1 MSRGSYGTP
10 HQASNAT
17 GPTQHDLEPRVFRF
31 RDYGEDRLV
40 RLDPRSFPA
49 PLLAA
54 RLADKWLE
62 VAKET
67 PGSQKDVDIA
77 VRNFIRHISGQLRV
91 AGDVSAFSL
100 ADVRRRHLDAWEMEL
115 LDRSRG
121 SRSYAPYRHAIHLFA
136 LLRRIEAD
144 APGSLHEELRLR
156 LEGDTRL
163 RFKRNPGVEAFT
175 SQEVRRLRSA
185 AHRLVYRALQTGPDG
200 PTDRD
205 TLLAVHVL
213 LSLATAEPPEVLRQ
227 LTINSITAT
236 AAPEHDSATERMTHS
251 ARLTWLAEH
260 DLVDRFAVTYVK
272 NRAAGQEYQE
282 IYTRRE
288 RSAHQGFT
296 SLLRL
301 TAAARRQAD
310 LEALWLYRRRDGC
323 IAQPPWRSYTWK
335 LGGWT
340 SRHGVAVGGRVW
352 FLRFRKVAIAREAA
366 QQGGLYLRRGR
377 RHTTEVFFNHYT
389 QSTVLRARAGR
400 LLLDAVDEYFAAA
413 IKGPLVVTS
422 DAEKLLAQ
430 GEHVLGLDPDVASR
444 LVQGELDGPHTAC
457 RDPLDSP
464 YGRPGEVCSRSMTG
478 TCFGCRN
485 ALITQ
490 AHLPAALL
498 VAELSDPA
506 RSADPAKWNRHWKD
520 IHTIITTVVLP
531 AFPAVVVQAARE
543 RMGLVPLDP
552 GTAND
557 MRGPHGQ

>member
-1 MSRGSYGTP
+1 M
-10 HQASNAT
+10 
-17 GPTQHDLEPRVFRF
+17 
-31 RDYGEDRLV
+31 
-40 RLDPRSFPA
+40 RLDPGSFA
-49 PLLAA
+49 TPLFAA
-54 RLADKWLE
+54 QLADKWLE
-62 VAKET
+62 VAKEA
-67 PGSQKDVDIA
+67 PGSAGLLVEA
-77 VRNFIRHISGQLRV
+77 VRYIVRHVSGQLRV
-91 AGDVSAFSL
+91 AGDVSAFCL
-100 ADVRRRHLDAWEMEL
+100 ADLRRRHLDAWEMDL
-115 LDRSRG
+115 LDHERSRG
-121 SRSYAPYRHAIHLFA
+121 PRSQTGYRNAIYLFA

-144 APGSLHEELRLR
+144 APGSLHEEVRLR

-163 RFKRNPGVEAFT
+163 RYRRSPGMEAFT

-185 AHRLVYRALQTGPDG
+185 AHRLVYRALQAGPDT
-200 PTDRD
+200 PADRD
-205 TLLAVHVL
+205 TMLAVHVL

-251 ARLTWLAEH
+251 TRLTWLAEH
-260 DLVDRFAVTYVK
+260 DLVDQLSVTYVK
-272 NRAAGQEYQE
+272 NRAAGLEYQE

-301 TAAARRQAD
+301 TAAARSQAD
-310 LEALWLYRRRDGC
+310 LESLWLNRRSDGC
-323 IAQPPWRSYTWK
+323 IEQAPWGSEAWK
-335 LGGWT
+335 LRQWT
-340 SRHGVAVGGRVW
+340 RRHGVAVEGRVW

-400 LLLDAVDEYFAAA
+400 LLLDAVDEYFSAA

-422 DAEKLLAQ
+422 DAEELLAQ
-430 GEHVLGLDPDVASR
+430 GEHVPGLDPDVASR

-464 YGRPGEVCSRSMTG
+464 YERPGEVCSRSMTG

-498 VAELSDPA
+498 VAELSDPD
-506 RSADPAKWNRHWKD
+506 RSADPAKWNTHWKD

-531 AFPAVVVQAARE
+531 AFPAAVVHAAQE
-543 RMGLVPLDP
+543 RTGLVPLDS

-557 MRGPHGQ
+557 MRGPDGK